1 MRRPRLNVLRTF
13 EAAGRNLS
21 FSLAAEELNI
31 SQAAVSQQMRQLEAY
46 LDAALFVRHHRRLSL
61 TSTGQAYL
69 NAVHEALDRLDTVTD
84 QLFPDRQH
92 QIVTVRC
99 TASVA
104 ALWLAPRLGPFQKN
118 HPEIDLRIKTLDQ
131 DYGDSSRSG
140 ADLEIAI
147 SNEGTRD
154 LQGAD
159 PQGAGLQGA
168 DLQTRKLLTA
178 TITPVCSPALLS
190 CRARPRRPGDVL
202 AFELIHV
209 LGYDDDWHRWFR
221 RHGLRE
227 VSVPRGLAVDGSLIA
242 IEAAQRGDGVML
254 GRRPFIDAYLQS
266 GDLVEVFSE
275 PFHLHADYVLK
286 PGRTKSRR
294 GRDAVADWLA
304 GLAGDGPAPD

>member
-46 LDAALFVRHHRRLSL
+46 LGAALFVRHHRRLSL
-61 TSTGQAYL
+61 TTTGQAYL
-69 NAVHEALDRLDTVTD
+69 SAVHEALDRLDSVTD
-84 QLFPDRQH
+84 QLFPDRQ
-92 QIVTVRC
+92 QQVVTLRC

-104 ALWLAPRLGPFQKN
+104 ALWLAPRLGAFQKR

-131 DYGDSSRSG
+131 DYGERDLSG
-140 ADLEIAI
+140 ADLEIVIA
-147 SNEGTRD
+147 NKGVR
-154 LQGAD
+154 AAR
-159 PQGAGLQGA
+159 AG
-168 DLQTRKLLTA
+168 KLLTA
-178 TITPVCSPALLS
+178 TIAPVCSPKLLS
-190 CRARPRRPGDVL
+190 RRTGLSDPRDVL

-221 RHGLRE
+221 RHGLRK
-227 VSVPRGLAVDGSLIA
+227 VAVPRGLAVDGSLIA

-294 GRDAVADWLA
+294 GRDAVAEWLA
-304 GLAGDGPAPD
+304 GLVELANDGAAND